1 MYDMHVTYITMSHIN
16 TLGKKIEEKRGGEIR
31 KGIFMTIS
39 LELNKLILPCL

>member
-16 TLGKKIEEKRGGEIR
+16 TLGKKIEEKGGEIQ
-31 KGIFMTIS
+31 KGIFITIS